1 MKRKGGLSLKNKSW
15 QKLTVTVA
23 SPDTQLIDW
32 LSYLL
37 LEIEAEGTE
46 VNYAFGYLENHP
58 DLFGEIPQEIPE
70 ELLKRDTEV
79 IGYFSQDCQIDLNS
93 FEQAVKEATEAVAY
107 SITLTEI
114 ENENWQ
120 QNWMQHYDVQDVS
133 RFVKIVPMWQ
143 EYEGQAD
150 ERIIRLDPGLA
161 FGTGNHPTTQLGVQ
175 GLEMFMR
182 VGDRVL
188 DVGTGSGILA
198 FVALAFGASKVK
210 GYDLDPQA
218 IESAIQNMDYQKAED
233 VSKLSFSVNDLL
245 VGVKDEADVIV
256 ANILPHILV
265 NMLDDAKAL
274 LTDNGYL
281 ILGGILEEQG
291 AKLEATLN
299 DKGWKIIQKTWL
311 KGWLGYV
318 TQKESED

>member
-1 MKRKGGLSLKNKSW
+1 MTNKSW

-23 SPDTQLIDW
+23 SLDTQLIDW

-70 ELLKRDTEV
+70 ELLNRDTEV
-79 IGYFSQDCQIDLNS
+79 VGYFSQERMIDLEA
-93 FEQAVKEATEAVAY
+93 FELAVKEAVQSVLY
-107 SITLTEI
+107 RIKLSEI

-120 QNWMQHYDVQDVS
+120 QNWMQHYEVQDVS

-143 EYEGQAD
+143 EYEGLAD
-150 ERIIRLDPGLA
+150 ERVIRLDPGLA

-182 VGDRVL
+182 SGDRVL

-198 FVALAFGASKVK
+198 FVALAFGASMVK

-218 IESAIQNMDYQKAED
+218 IESAVQNMAYQKTAD
-233 VSKLSFSVNDLL
+233 LSPLSFSVNDLL

-265 NMLDDAKAL
+265 NMLDDAKVL
-274 LTDNGYL
+274 LTDEGYL

-291 AKLEATLN
+291 EKLEKVLKE
-299 DKGWKIIQKTWL
+299 KGWMIIQKTWL

-318 TQKESED
+318 TQKEREV

>member
-1 MKRKGGLSLKNKSW
+1 MTNKSW

-23 SPDTQLIDW
+23 SLDTQLIDW

-70 ELLKRDTEV
+70 ELLNRDTEV
-79 IGYFSQDCQIDLNS
+79 VGYFSQERMIDLEA
-93 FEQAVKEATEAVAY
+93 FELAVKEAVQSVLYRIEL
-107 SITLTEI
+107 SEI

-120 QNWMQHYDVQDVS
+120 QNWMQHYEVQDVS

-143 EYEGQAD
+143 EYEGLAD
-150 ERIIRLDPGLA
+150 ERVIRLDPGLA

-182 VGDRVL
+182 SGDRVL

-198 FVALAFGASKVK
+198 FVALAFGASMVK

-218 IESAIQNMDYQKAED
+218 IESAVQNMAYQKTAD
-233 VSKLSFSVNDLL
+233 LSPLSFSVNDLL

-265 NMLDDAKAL
+265 NMLDDAKVL
-274 LTDNGYL
+274 LTDEGYL

-291 AKLEATLN
+291 EKLEKVLKE
-299 DKGWKIIQKTWL
+299 KGWMIIQKTWL

-318 TQKESED
+318 TQKEREV

>member
-1 MKRKGGLSLKNKSW
+1 MTNKSW

-23 SPDTQLIDW
+23 SLDTQLIDW

-70 ELLKRDTEV
+70 ELLNRDTEV
-79 IGYFSQDCQIDLNS
+79 VGYFSQERMIDLEA
-93 FEQAVKEATEAVAY
+93 FELAVKEAVQSVLYRIEL
-107 SITLTEI
+107 SEI

-120 QNWMQHYDVQDVS
+120 QNWMQHYEVQDVS

-143 EYEGQAD
+143 EYEGLAD
-150 ERIIRLDPGLA
+150 ERVIRLDPGLA

-182 VGDRVL
+182 SGDRVL

-198 FVALAFGASKVK
+198 FVALAFGASMVK

-218 IESAIQNMDYQKAED
+218 IESAVQNMAYQKTAD
-233 VSKLSFSVNDLL
+233 LSPLSFSVNDLL

-265 NMLDDAKAL
+265 NMLDDAKEL
-274 LTDNGYL
+274 LTDEGYL

-291 AKLEATLN
+291 EKLETVLKE
-299 DKGWKIIQKTWL
+299 KGWTVIQKTWL

-318 TQKESED
+318 TQKEREV

>member
-1 MKRKGGLSLKNKSW
+1 MTNKSW

-23 SPDTQLIDW
+23 SLDTQLIDW

-58 DLFGEIPQEIPE
+58 DLFGEIPQAIPE

-79 IGYFSQDCQIDLNS
+79 VGYFSQERSIDLEA
-93 FEQAVKEATEAVAY
+93 FELAVKEAAQSIAY
-107 SITLTEI
+107 SIDLSEI

-120 QNWMQHYDVQDVS
+120 QNWMQHYQVQDVS

-143 EYEGQAD
+143 EYNGQAD
-150 ERIIRLDPGLA
+150 ERVIRLDPGLA

-182 VGDRVL
+182 SGDRVL

-198 FVALAFGASKVK
+198 FVALAFGASMVK

-218 IESAIQNMDYQKAED
+218 IESASQNMAYQKD
-233 VSKLSFSVNDLL
+233 VDMSGLSFKVNDLL
-245 VGVKDEADVIV
+245 VGVKEEADVIV

-274 LTDNGYL
+274 LTDDGYL

-291 AKLEATLN
+291 DKLETVLKE
-299 DKGWKIIQKTWL
+299 KGWTIVQKTWL

-318 TQKESED
+318 TQKERED

>member
-1 MKRKGGLSLKNKSW
+1 MSNKSW

-23 SPDTQLIDW
+23 SLDTQLIDW

-70 ELLKRDTEV
+70 ELLTRDTEV
-79 IGYFSQDCQIDLNS
+79 IGYFSQERKIELEAL
-93 FEQAVKEATEAVAY
+93 EQAVKDAVQQIAY
-107 SITLTEI
+107 TIELSEI

-120 QNWMQHYDVQDVS
+120 QNWMQHYEVQDVS
-133 RFVKIVPMWQ
+133 RFVKIVPQWLD
-143 EYEGQAD
+143 YEGQAD

-175 GLEMFMR
+175 GLEMFMKES
-182 VGDRVL
+182 DRVL

-198 FVALAFGASKVK
+198 FVALAFGASMVK

-218 IESAIQNMDYQKAED
+218 IESAIQNMDYQKNVD
-233 VSKLSFSVNDLL
+233 LRKVSFSVNDLL
-245 VGVKDEADVIV
+245 EGVKDQADVIV

-265 NMLDDAKAL
+265 NMLDDAKDL
-274 LTDNGYL
+274 LTHDGHL

-291 AKLEATLN
+291 SKLEATLKE
-299 DKGWKIIQKTWL
+299 KGWKIIQKTWL

-318 TQKESED
+318 AQKERED

>member
-1 MKRKGGLSLKNKSW
+1 MENKSW
-15 QKLTVTVA
+15 QKVTVTVA
-23 SPDTQLIDW
+23 STDTQLIDW

-37 LEIEAEGTE
+37 IEIEAEGTE

-70 ELLKRDTEV
+70 EILKRDTEV
-79 IGYFSQDCQIDLNS
+79 IGYFSQAHTLDLEA
-93 FEQAVKEATEAVAY
+93 FEQAVAEAAQAVPF
-107 SITLTEI
+107 SIELSEI

-120 QNWMQHYDVQDVS
+120 KNWMQHYDVQDVS

-143 EYEGQAD
+143 EYQGLPD
-150 ERIIRLDPGLA
+150 EHVIRLDPGLA

-182 VGDRVL
+182 SGDRVL

-198 FVALAFGASKVK
+198 FVALSFGAANVQ

-218 IESAIQNMDYQKAED
+218 IDSAIQNMDYQANAD
-233 VSKLSFSVNDLL
+233 LSKLAFSVNDLL
-245 VGVKDEADVIV
+245 VGVTDQADVIV

-265 NMLDDAKAL
+265 NMLDDAKKL
-274 LTDNGYL
+274 LTDEGYL

-291 AKLEATLN
+291 EKLEAVLKE
-299 DKGWKIIQKTWL
+299 KGWKIIQKTLL

-318 TQKESED
+318 TEKERED

>member
-1 MKRKGGLSLKNKSW
+1 MTNKSW

-23 SPDTQLIDW
+23 SLDTQLIDW

-58 DLFGEIPQEIPE
+58 DLFGEIPLDMTDEM
-70 ELLKRDTEV
+70 LKKDTEV
-79 IGYFSQDCQIDLNS
+79 VGYFSQEQIINLDTLDK
-93 FEQAVKEATEAVAY
+93 AVKEATQTVAY
-107 SITLTEI
+107 SIDLSEI

-120 QNWMQHYDVQDVS
+120 LNWMEHYEVQDVS
-133 RFVKIVPMWQ
+133 RFVKIVPKWLDYQ
-143 EYEGQAD
+143 ATEG
-150 ERIIRLDPGLA
+150 ERVIRLDPGLA

-182 VGDRVL
+182 SGDRVL

-198 FVALAFGASKVK
+198 FVALTFGASLVR

-218 IESAIQNMDYQKAED
+218 IESAKQNMDYQIEVD
-233 VSKLSFSVNDLL
+233 LSKLSFSENNLL
-245 VGVKDEADVIV
+245 VGVTEEADVIV

-265 NMLDDAKAL
+265 NMFDDARNL
-274 LTDNGYL
+274 LTDDGYL

-291 AKLEATLN
+291 AKLETVLKE
-299 DKGWKIIQKTWL
+299 KGWMIIQKTWL
-311 KGWLGYV
+311 NGWLGYV
-318 TQKESED
+318 TQKERED

>member
-1 MKRKGGLSLKNKSW
+1 MSNKSW

-23 SPDTQLIDW
+23 SLDTQLIDW

-70 ELLKRDTEV
+70 DILRRDTEV
-79 IGYFSQDCQIDLNS
+79 IGYFSQERTIKLEV
-93 FEQAVKEATEAVAY
+93 FEHAVKDAVQSIAY
-107 SITLTEI
+107 TIELTEI

-120 QNWMQHYDVQDVS
+120 QNWMQHYEVQDVS
-133 RFVKIVPMWQ
+133 RFVKIVPQWL
-143 EYEGQAD
+143 EYEGQSD

-175 GLEMFMR
+175 GLEMFMKES
-182 VGDRVL
+182 DRVL

-198 FVALAFGASKVK
+198 FVALAFGASMVK

-218 IESAIQNMDYQKAED
+218 IESAIQNMDYQKD
-233 VSKLSFSVNDLL
+233 IDLSKLSFNVNDLL
-245 VGVKDEADVIV
+245 EGVKDQADVIV

-265 NMLDDAKAL
+265 NMLDDAKDL
-274 LTDNGYL
+274 LTDDGYL

-291 AKLEATLN
+291 DKLETTLKE
-299 DKGWKIIQKTWL
+299 KGWTIIQKTWL

-318 TQKESED
+318 TQKERDE

>member
-1 MKRKGGLSLKNKSW
+1 MTNKSW

-23 SPDTQLIDW
+23 SLDTQLIDW

-70 ELLKRDTEV
+70 ELLNRDTEV
-79 IGYFSQDCQIDLNS
+79 VGYISQERMIDLEA
-93 FEQAVKEATEAVAY
+93 FELAVKEAVQSVLYRIEL
-107 SITLTEI
+107 SEI

-120 QNWMQHYDVQDVS
+120 QNWMQHYEVQDVS

-143 EYEGQAD
+143 EYEGLAD
-150 ERIIRLDPGLA
+150 ERVIRLDPGLA

-182 VGDRVL
+182 SGDRVL

-198 FVALAFGASKVK
+198 FVALAFGASMVK

-218 IESAIQNMDYQKAED
+218 IESAVQNMAYQKTAD
-233 VSKLSFSVNDLL
+233 LSPLSFSVNDLL

-265 NMLDDAKAL
+265 NMLDDAKVL
-274 LTDNGYL
+274 LTDEGYL

-291 AKLEATLN
+291 EKLEKVLKE
-299 DKGWKIIQKTWL
+299 KGWMIIQKTWL

-318 TQKESED
+318 TQKEREV

>member
-1 MKRKGGLSLKNKSW
+1 MSNKSW

-23 SPDTQLIDW
+23 SLDTQLIDW

-70 ELLKRDTEV
+70 DILRRDTEV
-79 IGYFSQDCQIDLNS
+79 IGYFSQERTIKLEV
-93 FEQAVKEATEAVAY
+93 FEHAVKDAVQSIAY
-107 SITLTEI
+107 TIELTEI

-120 QNWMQHYDVQDVS
+120 QNWMQHYEVQDVS
-133 RFVKIVPMWQ
+133 RFVKIVPQWL
-143 EYEGQAD
+143 EYEGQSD

-175 GLEMFMR
+175 GLEMFMKES
-182 VGDRVL
+182 DRVL

-198 FVALAFGASKVK
+198 FVALAFGASMVK

-218 IESAIQNMDYQKAED
+218 IESAIQNMDYQKD
-233 VSKLSFSVNDLL
+233 IDLSKLSFNVNDLL
-245 VGVKDEADVIV
+245 EGVKDQADVIV

-265 NMLDDAKAL
+265 NMLNDAKDL
-274 LTDNGYL
+274 LTDDGYL

-291 AKLEATLN
+291 DKLETTLKE
-299 DKGWKIIQKTWL
+299 KGWTIIQKTWL

-318 TQKESED
+318 TQKERDE